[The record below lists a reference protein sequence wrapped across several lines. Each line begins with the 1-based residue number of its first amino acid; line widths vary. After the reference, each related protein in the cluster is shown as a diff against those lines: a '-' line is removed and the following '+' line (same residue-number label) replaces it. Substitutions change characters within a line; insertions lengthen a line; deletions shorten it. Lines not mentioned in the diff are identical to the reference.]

1 MMPEIPPT
9 QQPTEK
15 KTESFTDSV
24 WFWLY
29 LFGTAALIALYLSSP
44 KYGRRQSQIERQFS
58 ARQSAGQAVSG
69 VDGPVEPS
77 TVDNMIIS
85 LDPLFLIAGILLVVG
100 WTGLWWQRFR
110 HRKQAQAQSLERA
123 EGAATKPVR
132 TTESSKSRKK

>member
-1 MMPEIPPT
+1 MMSDVPPT
-9 QQPTEK
+9 NEASERKP
-15 KTESFTDSV
+15 ESFTDSI
-24 WFWLY
+24 WFWVY

-69 VDGPVEPS
+69 ADGPVEPS

-100 WTGLWWQRFR
+100 WSGLWWQRFR
-110 HRKQAQAQSLERA
+110 GRKRA
-123 EGAATKPVR
+123 D
-132 TTESSKSRKK
+132 